1 MKIIK
6 PSFIIEDVVDGDEI
20 LKNLEKYGRTCYK
33 SEGLSHGKN
42 L

>member
-20 LKNLEKYGRTCYK
+20 LKIWKNTEELVTNPKDYLTE
-33 SEGLSHGKN
+33 KN